1 MSGAMRELIRHPIR
15 TLLICQGILWAMTL
29 MVAPAAILE
38 GSRSAAVDRS
48 EELGTDRIQLEAEDG
63 SPRPLD
69 TEDLA
74 ALNRRLS
81 EADPQVLVTGIT
93 SFNARYSASRS
104 TSGWVLA
111 GDSRQ
116 PDARSLKL
124 QAGRWFQ
131 GGASV
136 PEVVVE
142 SALADRWLSTGDKK
156 DGDGIM
162 GDPVSTLL
170 GKEVWIAPGSF
181 GSWRSGL
188 GPSDKADA
196 QVFRIVGVM
205 APTAGIDP
213 LGFGKDH
220 TFSSM
225 VEGVL
230 KMLGV
235 APDSAPWLE
244 AGLSVH
250 VDRSDFAAAKGEID
264 WVVIKTDPS
273 EVQSIG
279 DLAEETLLTRG
290 CTPLVYSN
298 AAWAILASPEL
309 DGYLVLHDVFFVI
322 SAITGF
328 IVLANLLLLTGRRR
342 RGEVGLRRA
351 EGATR
356 FDIFFQFLWEG
367 ILIGLTGAVLGTIVA
382 MILAVVRAQMDPS
395 VLLEVSWP
403 WATIFDSTLI
413 VTIGAA
419 LASAGPAWSVS
430 GVDPASLLSE
440 RR

>member
-48 EELGTDRIQLEAEDG
+48 GELGTDRIQLEAEDG

-81 EADPQVLVTGIT
+81 DADPQVLVTGIT

-104 TSGWVLA
+104 TSGWILA

-116 PDARSLKL
+116 PDARSLML

-131 GGASV
+131 GGAAV
-136 PEVVVE
+136 PEAVVE

-156 DGDGIM
+156 DGDEIT

-188 GPSDKADA
+188 GPSERADA

-205 APTAGIDP
+205 
-213 LGFGKDH
+213 
-220 TFSSM
+220 
-225 VEGVL
+225 V
-230 KMLGV
+230 
-235 APDSAPWLE
+235 
-244 AGLSVH
+244 
-250 VDRSDFAAAKGEID
+250 
-264 WVVIKTDPS
+264 
-273 EVQSIG
+273 
-279 DLAEETLLTRG
+279 
-290 CTPLVYSN
+290 
-298 AAWAILASPEL
+298 
-309 DGYLVLHDVFFVI
+309 
-322 SAITGF
+322 
-328 IVLANLLLLTGRRR
+328 
-342 RGEVGLRRA
+342 
-351 EGATR
+351 
-356 FDIFFQFLWEG
+356 
-367 ILIGLTGAVLGTIVA
+367 
-382 MILAVVRAQMDPS
+382 
-395 VLLEVSWP
+395 
-403 WATIFDSTLI
+403 
-413 VTIGAA
+413 
-419 LASAGPAWSVS
+419 
-430 GVDPASLLSE
+430 
-440 RR
+440 

>member
-1 MSGAMRELIRHPIR
+1 MAGAFRELIRHPIR

-38 GSRSAAVDRS
+38 GSRTAAVDRS
-48 EELGTDRIQLEAEDG
+48 AELGTDRVQLEAEDG
-63 SPRPLD
+63 SPRPLK
-69 TEDLA
+69 TGDLDA
-74 ALNRRLS
+74 MRQRLV
-81 EADPQVLVTGIT
+81 EKDPQIQVTGIT
-93 SFNARYSASRS
+93 AYNAGFRASRS
-104 TSGWVLA
+104 VSGWILA
-111 GDSRQ
+111 TDPAQ
-116 PDARSLKL
+116 PETRSLQL
-124 QAGRWFQ
+124 QAGRWFRP
-131 GGASV
+131 GAEP

-142 SALADRWLSTGDKK
+142 SELADRWLE
-156 DGDGIM
+156 DGQSVEDLAGQE
-162 GDPVSTLL
+162 L
-170 GKEVWIAPGSF
+170 WIAPGSF

-188 GPSDKADA
+188 GTDA
-196 QVFRIVGVM
+196 AENARIFRVAGVM

-244 AGLSVH
+244 AGVSIHLA
-250 VDRSDFAAAKGEID
+250 RTDFPKVSEEVD
-264 WVVIKTDPS
+264 WVVIKSDPS
-273 EVQSIG
+273 DVQEVGEI
-279 DLAEETLLTRG
+279 AEEVLLKRG

-298 AAWAILASPEL
+298 AAWAVLASPEL

-322 SAITGF
+322 SAVTGF

-356 FDIFFQFLWEG
+356 LDIFFQFLFEG
-367 ILIGLTGAVLGTIVA
+367 ILIGLAGAILGTITA
-382 MILAVVRAQMDPS
+382 MILAQIRVEIDPS
-395 VLLEVSWP
+395 VLLEVAWP
-403 WATIFDSTLI
+403 WRTIFDSTLI
-413 VTIGAA
+413 VTLGAA